1 MKASVISV
9 WLAILVFWTSS
20 VLGAPLLDHDA
31 ELLDGK
37 EWQAL
42 ALITGFH
49 AVHNKKAG
57 FDARLLEAD
66 GSATVAQDPV
76 ALFVVVESGET
87 PNVIVH
93 SWRLPRGVARVR
105 GFAATEC
112 GAKVRV
118 DVDRI
123 TAEGEV
129 RGTTPRTLR
138 LCFLAADGRV
148 QERLRVTETSR

>member
-9 WLAILVFWTSS
+9 WLAIVVFWTSS
-20 VLGAPLLDHDA
+20 VHGAPLLDRDA
-31 ELLDGK
+31 EPLDGK

-76 ALFVVVESGET
+76 ALFVVVESG
-87 PNVIVH
+87 VIVH

-105 GFAATEC
+105 SFVATEC
-112 GAKVRV
+112 GAEVRA

-138 LCFLAADGRV
+138 LCFLSADGRV
-148 QERLRVTETSR
+148 QDRLRVSETSR